1 MVQAWQSLQECALLF
16 LEDVNCHSLTKLAC
30 YTDNNLQASE
40 AASQPAQPIAAAS
53 AAAAASAPPAEAAAA
68 LPPAAAEQEPELL
81 DSSATAAVWSL
92 IWAPHTNAD
101 DKRRWNSQ
109 GFTLCTDEDEVSFGL
124 AQGEGGPCGVLAA
137 VQVS

>member
-1 MVQAWQSLQECALLF
+1 MFHVMSTAIPLA
-16 LEDVNCHSLTKLAC
+16 HTKLAC
-30 YTDNNLQASE
+30 CTDCDLQEPE
-40 AASQPAQPIAAAS
+40 AEPHAAQSNAPEPV
-53 AAAAASAPPAEAAAA
+53 AAAASAPPAEAAVAS
-68 LPPAAAEQEPELL
+68 AAAAAVAAEAEPELL

-109 GFTLCTDEDEVSFGL
+109 GFTLCTDEDEVAFGL

>member
-1 MVQAWQSLQECALLF
+1 V
-16 LEDVNCHSLTKLAC
+16 
-30 YTDNNLQASE
+30 
-40 AASQPAQPIAAAS
+40 
-53 AAAAASAPPAEAAAA
+53 PPAEAAAA
-68 LPPAAAEQEPELL
+68 PAAPTAAAAIVAEAEPELL

-109 GFTLCTDEDEVSFGL
+109 GFTLCTDEDEVAFGL